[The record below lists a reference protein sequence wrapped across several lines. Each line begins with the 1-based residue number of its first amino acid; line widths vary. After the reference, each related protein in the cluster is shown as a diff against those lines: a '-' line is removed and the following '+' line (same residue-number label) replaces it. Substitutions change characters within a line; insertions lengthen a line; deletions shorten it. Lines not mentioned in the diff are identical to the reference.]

1 MSSLDPCRA
10 GAIHHRIAPS
20 TCLHLVKLLA
30 TETSTKPGGNIKIS
44 GVAFGARDTA
54 EIEVTTA
61 EALRKQY
68 NVADSA
74 TATGIPIKIV
84 GRNILNTSAISC
96 SFLVEYASDQP
107 PRRHCLA
114 SKQDFKEFLFNSRS
128 ASFDQKTAK
137 WLVQDGAFVVSLK
150 TARFAHLARTLPLAV
165 AASML

>member
-1 MSSLDPCRA
+1 M
-10 GAIHHRIAPS
+10 
-20 TCLHLVKLLA
+20 HLVKLLA